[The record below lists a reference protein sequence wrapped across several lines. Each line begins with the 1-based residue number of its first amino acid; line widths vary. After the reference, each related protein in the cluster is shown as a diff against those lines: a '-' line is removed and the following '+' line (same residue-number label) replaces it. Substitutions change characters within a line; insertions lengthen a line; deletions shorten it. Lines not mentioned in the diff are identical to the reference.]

1 MNEKTLRDLHLKV
14 IKVRSLILELRVI
27 KNVRRQKIMKNTIK
41 KLIKDNRGIGIVEI
55 ILILVIIIA
64 LVVIFKDQ
72 ITAIIQDAFSS
83 ISDSQSSLSSEI
95 TIN

>member
-1 MNEKTLRDLHLKV
+1 
-14 IKVRSLILELRVI
+14 
-27 KNVRRQKIMKNTIK
+27 MKNTIK

-64 LVVIFKDQ
+64 LIVIFKDQ

-83 ISDSQSSLSSEI
+83 IADSQSSLSSEI